1 MPSQPKDKTKYREK
15 PFSDVVK
22 DADPDFDVT
31 PIPVYNF
38 TGRTFKE
45 KQNKPYDPPKQHS
58 YNAEH
63 KQYIYPRTKLGVI
76 K

>member
-45 KQNKPYDPPKQHS
+45 KQNKPYDPPK
-58 YNAEH
+58 
-63 KQYIYPRTKLGVI
+63 
-76 K
+76 